1 MDWRNS
7 EKAARSAD
15 KSAMEALSNT
25 VETRLKASSHNRPPF
40 NPALPVSKLNERA
53 EVLAA
58 AEKERETV
66 LYAEL
71 GRQEKLAQLVKN
83 FNNEA
88 TEMNNWANVKLEY
101 LNTQTNIETL
111 PQVHPTYLSFSSSTI
126 FFSFI
131 G

>member
-1 MDWRNS
+1 
-7 EKAARSAD
+7 
-15 KSAMEALSNT
+15 MEALSNT

-40 NPALPVSKLNERA
+40 NPELPVSKLNEHA

-71 GRQEKLAQLVKN
+71 ARQEKLAQLVKQ

-88 TEMNNWANVKLEY
+88 TEMNNWASAKLEY

-111 PQVHPTYLSFSSSTI
+111 PQVLTLSIKILSPPCPLFAISSNQHVI
-126 FFSFI
+126 PVI
-131 G
+131 GGD